1 MDDWRTLLRNLLL
14 ALAYVAFG
22 TALIIVGDL
31 VIWQGLV
38 ADAGALPWPFR

>member
-14 ALAYVAFG
+14 VLAYVAFG
-22 TALIIVGDL
+22 TVLIIVGDL